1 MTDKEKGVKIGRIVS
16 ALRTANT
23 MLNESNPCRNG
34 VFNEGDTF
42 FSLAFMDGSKIDLI
56 DKHLFG

>member
-16 ALRTANT
+16 ALRIANT
-23 MLNESNPCRNG
+23 MLNESNPYRDV

-42 FSLAFMDGSKIDLI
+42 LSLAFIDDDKINLI
-56 DKHLFG
+56 DNHLFG